1 MEADRQDII
10 RQLVEMDKHAR
21 TMVEDAQSQRRR
33 AELELAEAQAKLESD
48 IIERAQTRIQKIKA
62 QTTSE
67 AERRKQEIETE
78 GKRAMQ
84 QLIESYEANHQ
95 KWEDALFVRCTEPM

>member
-1 MEADRQDII
+1 MEANRQDII
-10 RQLVEMDKHAR
+10 RQLIEMDKHAR

-48 IIERAQTRIQKIKA
+48 IIERAQTRIQKIKTETTNEA
-62 QTTSE
+62 Q
-67 AERRKQEIETE
+67 RRRQEIETE

-84 QLIESYEANHQ
+84 QLVENYESNHQ
-95 KWEDALFVRCTEPM
+95 TWEDALFSRCTELL

>member
-1 MEADRQDII
+1 MEANKQDVI

-33 AELELAEAQAKLESD
+33 AELELAQTQAKLEKD
-48 IIERAQTRIQKIKA
+48 IIERAQTRIQKIKSE
-62 QTTSE
+62 TTNE
-67 AERRKQEIETE
+67 AERRRQEIETE

-84 QLIESYEANHQ
+84 QLIESYEASHQ
-95 KWEDALFVRCTEPM
+95 KWEDALFARCTEPM